1 MASEE
6 DISRIAKILARATS
20 AEPHEANAALHA
32 AYKRMRRDQVGIRQ
46 LLTLPLDELYQEAL
60 VKLISVLLEHQSDL
74 SPAER
79 RKAFENYMAMI
90 TARFSKQDYSDLGSS
105 ASSQREEE
113 ELQRAE
119 EVKRHQEKMKE
130 EFLREQ
136 QEQLKRKAR
145 SNAEAA
151 KNTHAD
157 DRSRRPDAT
166 EMGGRSPQPSAQP
179 GQSAQIWVTV
189 GALSLL
195 CVAIWSVS
203 TQQANNNAAPVTAP
217 SQLPVP
223 VKTELQ
229 NVVVTTHSVAAL
241 NANLRAE
248 PTAQSRLKTT
258 LKRGYSFE
266 LISTR
271 SSFLEVRLPN
281 GETGFIAQELVIPSK
296 DLTRL
301 LKLTAREYVAARLSE
316 KRIDEL
322 VLQTEKQKTPFVAV
336 LFGLTNRS
344 NSIDKYLEEL
354 RAAKALSIEADGPAS
369 IWFALNASATMKAAD
384 YESSYWEARAA
395 IEADP
400 ANADHHVA
408 FALANYQ
415 LGNYESVKA
424 IGRILPRLAPTS
436 TNAWMLFAL
445 ANSFDSESNDE
456 LTKAAFVLAIKLS
469 RNAGNTKK
477 YFQDFA
483 AKTPV
488 PRIKE
493 LVNSALAEEMSN
505 PELFAN
511 AATLRT
517 ALKNP

>member
-119 EVKRHQEKMKE
+119 EVKRRHEKMKE

-136 QEQLKRKAR
+136 QEQLNRKAR

-195 CVAIWSVS
+195 CVAIWFVS
-203 TQQANNNAAPVTAP
+203 AERTSTAFVPPPEPPKMPLAKAEIGNAVI
-217 SQLPVP
+217 
-223 VKTELQ
+223 
-229 NVVVTTHSVAAL
+229 TTYSVAAL

-248 PTAQSRLKTT
+248 PTAQSRVKTT
-258 LKRGYSFE
+258 LKRGDPFA

-271 SSFLEVRLPN
+271 DNFFEIQLPS
-281 GETGFIAQELVIPSK
+281 GEFGFIAQELVLPSK

-301 LKLTAREYVAARLSE
+301 LKLPAREYVEGRLAE
-316 KRIDEL
+316 KRIDKL
-322 VLQTEKQKTPFVAV
+322 VLQTEKQKTAFVAV

-344 NSIDKYLEEL
+344 SSIDKYLKEL
-354 RAAKALSIEADGPAS
+354 QIAKAFSIEADGPAS
-369 IWFALNASATMKAAD
+369 TWFALNASATMKAAD

-400 ANADHHVA
+400 VNAEHHVA